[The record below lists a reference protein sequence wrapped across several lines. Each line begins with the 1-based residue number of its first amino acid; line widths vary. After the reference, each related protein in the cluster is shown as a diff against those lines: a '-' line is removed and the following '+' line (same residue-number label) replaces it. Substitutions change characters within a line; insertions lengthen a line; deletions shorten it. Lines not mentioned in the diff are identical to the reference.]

1 MSGRK
6 RIPGTVQVRC
16 EHCHGSGLRTAVPGQ
31 ALRAHRVALGW
42 TLRAFA
48 VRLGFTAPYLCDVE
62 YGRRRATEA
71 IVEAYETAPV
81 AP

>member
-6 RIPGTVQVRC
+6 HLPGTTQVGC
-16 EHCHGSGLRTAVPGQ
+16 PHCHGSGLLTVVPGPS
-31 ALRAHRVALGW
+31 LRAHRESLGW

-48 VRLGFTAPYLCDVE
+48 DRLGFTAPYLCDVE

-71 IVEAYETAPV
+71 IVDAYKAAPV